1 MIFGILWT
9 QYLSSQRP
17 NKKRVRALEILRMYY
32 GGGLNPRN
40 DKNEGTEMVEQYRD
54 VRKEVN
60 LTAEE
65 LEQIE
70 KLMNQSNY
78 RHFSPFVRDKLLAYD
93 EEKLAIK
100 AWFSLWQLQKLEQIS
115 RDVYEV
121 LVIAKVSNQVT
132 QDHVSLLLNCV
143 QELIKDV
150 SRTHQLSPEFCD
162 KYLG

>member
-70 KLMNQSNY
+70 KQMNQ
-78 RHFSPFVRDKLLAYD
+78 
-93 EEKLAIK
+93 
-100 AWFSLWQLQKLEQIS
+100 
-115 RDVYEV
+115 
-121 LVIAKVSNQVT
+121 
-132 QDHVSLLLNCV
+132 
-143 QELIKDV
+143 
-150 SRTHQLSPEFCD
+150 
-162 KYLG
+162 